1 MALHRRV
8 LTSPRRTAGLV
19 TGAAATLALALV
31 VAVPLLGGMRLFVV
45 SSPSMGTAAP
55 VGTLVVTRPASTT
68 SVQRGEVVAYAPL
81 DGPGPTVVHRVVATE
96 PSSTGPT
103 LVTRG
108 DLNGSDDP
116 HPVTDDRL
124 VGRAVALLPGWGY
137 AVRAVPLLGLG
148 GVLVV
153 LLTGLWLRPEV
164 RGPVR
169 LVAWSLLYAVTVLR
183 LRPFVGVTE
192 VAVSSSPDGSRV
204 SFVSTGM
211 LPVTV
216 TEQLGH
222 AASGP
227 SHLSYG
233 ERGELA
239 VHVAAAGDRLRLH
252 VRPDLSWTAWLLLWG
267 LCLLPVVWTLA
278 VEHRRT
284 RRSRPSR
291 TTGALVARPVTG

>member
-8 LTSPRRTAGLV
+8 LTSHRRAAGVV
-19 TGAAATLALALV
+19 TGAAAALALV
-31 VAVPLLGGMRLFVV
+31 VLVAVPLLAGVRLFVV

-55 VGTLVVTRPASTT
+55 AGTLVVTRPASTA
-68 SVQRGEVVAYAPL
+68 SVQRGEVVAYSPL
-81 DGPGPTVVHRVVATE
+81 DGSGLTVVHRVVATE
-96 PSSTGPT
+96 PSPAGPT

-108 DLNGSDDP
+108 DINGSDDP
-116 HPVTDDRL
+116 HPVTDERL

-148 GVLVV
+148 GALVAF
-153 LLTGLWLRPEV
+153 LTGLWLRPEV

-169 LVAWSLLYAVTVLR
+169 LVAWSVLYAVTVLR

-222 AASGP
+222 AVSGP

-252 VRPDLSWTAWLLLWG
+252 VRPDLSWTAWLILWG
-267 LCLLPVVWTLA
+267 LCLLPVVWTLVA
-278 VEHRRT
+278 EHRRT
-284 RRSRPSR
+284 WRSRPSR
-291 TTGALVARPVTG
+291 TPGVLVARPVAG